1 MKIAARDLIKIIRE
15 EKKKIL
21 NEGCGCGGSSSPQED
36 YSGDMIDIRSLDG
49 TMPQAIEDT
58 SDWGDIDSMDTEA
71 ETMYPTTGREFL
83 TKDDALKAVVAIA
96 MSTMCP
102 VTSETLLGAV
112 RDLVQM

>member
-21 NEGCGCGGSSSPQED
+21 NEGCGCGGSSAPQED
-36 YSGDMIDIRSLDG
+36 YSDDMIDIRSLDG

-58 SDWGDIDSMDTEA
+58 SDWGDMGSMGAET
-71 ETMYPTTGREFL
+71 ETMYPATDREFL

-102 VTSETLLGAV
+102 VTSEALLGTV
-112 RDLVQM
+112 RDLIQM